1 MIKIDY
7 RYKFLSMK
15 NVNDIDKSII
25 LSTYTNEELD
35 NILCEIYNDIINETI
50 NKSKDD
56 LDLMIELRVYSIL
69 KEERKKRNIKKLEI
83 KFE

>member
-69 KEERKKRNIKKLEI
+69 KEEKKKRNIKKLEI

>member
-15 NVNDIDKSII
+15 NVSNIDKSII

-69 KEERKKRNIKKLEI
+69 KEEKKKRNIKKLEI